1 MFYLAKDTFD
11 AVPISM
17 SFASEIGVMF
27 VTSSVKWNR
36 AINRKDRVIYLV
48 FVAEFCEKLICD
60 HVVSCWLKLC
70 M

>member
-1 MFYLAKDTFD
+1 
-11 AVPISM
+11 M